1 MDLHALHTRT
11 VALAAACRSRLSPGG
26 FIMGVMTPA
35 TRVRD
40 LPIRTTRG
48 SVAIV
53 HGHVVPVASEPLDDA
68 TVLVEDGVITAVG
81 RDVEVPPGV
90 RVVDAAGRWVL
101 PGFVESHAHMGVA
114 EEAEGWAGEDT
125 NEMTGPDGSALRA
138 VDAVNIEDEGFRD
151 ALLGGVT
158 SAVVKP
164 GSGNP
169 IGGRT
174 VAMKTWGG
182 RTVDEQVIS
191 YDVSVK
197 SALGENPKR
206 VYGERKQLP
215 STRLGVAAVIRKAFV
230 DAQSYAARRDAAAA
244 KGEPFDR
251 DLGKETLAAVLAGEL
266 AWDQH
271 THRADDIAT
280 ALRLADEFG
289 YRLVVNHGTEAAAI
303 ADVLAERDVPV
314 IFGPLLTSRSKVEL
328 RNRAIANLGALA
340 RAGVRVAITT
350 DHPVV
355 PVNFLVH
362 QASFAVKE
370 GLDRDTA
377 LRALTVNPAQFL
389 GLDHRVGALAPG
401 LDGDVVVWSGDPL
414 DVTSRAEHVLVTGT
428 EVFTWDR
435 GARGGLG
442 AGRVRERAERFE
454 G

>member
-1 MDLHALHTRT
+1 MPEQTRST
-11 VALAAACRSRLSPGG
+11 VTSPSSTSRATSPG
-26 FIMGVMTPA
+26 
-35 TRVRD
+35 R
-40 LPIRTTRG
+40 LPIGTTRG
-48 SVAIV
+48 SVAV
-53 HGHVVPVASEPLDDA
+53 VGGYVVPVASEPIADA
-68 TVLVEDGVITAVG
+68 TVLVEDGVVTAVG
-81 RDVEVPPGV
+81 TDVVVPDGV
-90 RVVDAAGRWVL
+90 RVVDARGRWVL
-101 PGFVESHAHMGVA
+101 PGFVEAHAHMGVW
-114 EEAEGWAGEDT
+114 EEAQGWAGEDA
-125 NEMTGPDGSALRA
+125 NEMTSPDGSALRA
-138 VDAVNIEDEGFRD
+138 IDAVNVEDEGFRD
-151 ALLGGVT
+151 ALVGGVT

-174 VAMKTWGG
+174 VALKTWGG
-182 RTVDEQVIS
+182 RTVDEQVIRH
-191 YDVSVK
+191 DVSVK

-230 DAQSYAARRDAAAA
+230 DAQTYAARRDAAAA
-244 KGEPFDR
+244 AGEPFER

-289 YRLVVNHGTEAAAI
+289 YRLVVNHGTDAASI

-314 IFGPLLTSRSKVEL
+314 IFGPMFTARSKVEL
-328 RNRAIANLGALA
+328 RDRAIENLGVLA

-355 PVNFLVH
+355 PINFLVH
-362 QASFAVKE
+362 QASLAVKE

-389 GLDHRVGALAPG
+389 GLDDRIGSLTPG

-414 DVTSRAEHVLVTGT
+414 DVTSRAEHVFVTGT
-428 EVFTWDR
+428 EVYTWDAD
-435 GARGGLG
+435 ARGGLG
-442 AGRVRERAERFE
+442 AGRVRERGERFDA
-454 G
+454 